1 MFQFVSGSVSFSPD
15 GRFFATRVPARLDG
29 NGQDHVR
36 IYATQKRP
44 RLVRSID
51 TGWYGSHY
59 RGFTGWAAKGHA
71 LYERATDGTLHRWD
85 PAANRDL
92 GAAAEG
98 HDQPHARY
106 TASADGDLQLTRR
119 ADGRRVTIRELAHGK
134 TLVVD
139 DRGCVDGDL
148 GVGAAELT
156 LPSGQSPTPAQLASA
171 RRPDLARTVA
181 GP

>member
-1 MFQFVSGSVSFSPD
+1 MFQFASGSVSFIPA

-51 TGWYGSHY
+51 TSWYGSHY